1 MLERNGN
8 QFRLLINKV
17 GEDEE
22 ANLLV
27 FFYDVTNYENLKD
40 RYNDEKTCVGKINI
54 DNYDELI
61 ASTSPEKSMSISAEV
76 DKNIRKWA
84 AKMNASINKMKD
96 TQYIMYFQN
105 VYVDGMIDSK
115 FSILDDVRPVSYT
128 HLQV

>member
-1 MLERNGN
+1 MLERNGK

-61 ASTSPEKSMSISAEV
+61 ASTSPEKSMTISAEV
-76 DKNIRKWA
+76 DKTIRKWA
-84 AKMNASINKMKD
+84 AKINASINKMKD

-105 VYVDGMIDSK
+105 AYVDGMIEK
-115 FSILDDVRPVSYT
+115 ANFLYWT
-128 HLQV
+128 M